1 MSRRMISEDEQLAQL
16 DIDPDSFLTFQ
27 LHRPAQGSASSDAS
41 KCTMTLRH
49 PGGTNNCF
57 AFKVKTTQP
66 RRYLVRPNQGIIAPN
81 KSETV
86 SILLVAKDKQSLLQS
101 YDRLGASALEHSKDK
116 FLVQSCIVSQDFSD
130 QFMYSNDKNK
140 DLSDALTSMWN
151 NPSNSSNVALQNKK
165 LHVKHVVV
173 DQPNSTTNVPV
184 PTMTTA
190 PHLPISSAD
199 SSSLAAEITSLRK
212 KYDELVAFSV
222 SLTAER
228 DVLNNTLEQTKRELN
243 IEKSARTRLEGAAS
257 SPPLRK
263 GMSLGTLLAILVA
276 CIAAFIMGLKYGVNG
291 ENDLSKFPLL
301 AMFL

>member
-1 MSRRMISEDEQLAQL
+1 MIAEDEQLGQL
-16 DIDPDSFLTFQ
+16 EIDPESFLTFE
-27 LHRPAQGSASSDAS
+27 LHRPPQGGASSDAS

-49 PGGTNNCF
+49 PGGGNNNCF

-81 KSETV
+81 KSETI
-86 SILLVAKDKQSLLQS
+86 SILLVAKDKQSLIQS
-101 YDRLGASALEHSKDK
+101 FDRLGPSALEHSKDK

-173 DQPNSTTNVPV
+173 DLPNSTSAPV
-184 PTMTTA
+184 PSMNTA

-199 SSSLAAEITSLRK
+199 NSSLVAEITSLRK

-257 SPPLRK
+257 SPTLQK

-276 CIAAFIMGLKYGVNG
+276 CIAAFIMGLKYGVND
-291 ENDLSKFPLL
+291 ENDLMKIPLVSKFL
-301 AMFL
+301 

>member
-1 MSRRMISEDEQLAQL
+1 MVAEDEQLGQL
-16 DIDPDSFLTFQ
+16 EIDPESFLTFE
-27 LHRPAQGSASSDAS
+27 LHRPPQGGASSDAS
-41 KCTMTLRH
+41 KCTMTLHH
-49 PGGTNNCF
+49 PGGGNNNCF

-86 SILLVAKDKQSLLQS
+86 SILLVAKDKQSLIQS
-101 YDRLGASALEHSKDK
+101 FDRLGPSALEHSKDK

-173 DQPNSTTNVPV
+173 DLPNSTTSATVPSINA
-184 PTMTTA
+184 A

-199 SSSLAAEITSLRK
+199 NSSLVAEITSLRK

-243 IEKSARTRLEGAAS
+243 IEKSARNRLEGAAS
-257 SPPLRK
+257 SPSLQK

-276 CIAAFIMGLKYGVNG
+276 CIAAFIMGLKYGVND
-291 ENDLSKFPLL
+291 ENDLMKIPLVSKFL
-301 AMFL
+301 

>member
-1 MSRRMISEDEQLAQL
+1 MISDDEPAAQL
-16 DIDPDSFLTFQ
+16 EIDPDSFLTFE

-130 QFMYSNDKNK
+130 QFMYSNEKNK

-173 DQPNSTTNVPV
+173 DQPNSAKSAPAPPMSTTS
-184 PTMTTA
+184 
-190 PHLPISSAD
+190 HLPISSAD
-199 SSSLAAEITSLRK
+199 NSSLVAEITSLRK

-243 IEKSARTRLEGAAS
+243 IEKSARTRLEGAVN
-257 SPPLRK
+257 SPPSQK

-291 ENDLSKFPLL
+291 ENDLTKIPLL
-301 AMFL
+301 TKFL

>member
-1 MSRRMISEDEQLAQL
+1 MSSRRITEMEPSIELEV
-16 DIDPDSFLTFQ
+16 DPESFLTFE
-27 LHRPAQGSASSDAS
+27 LHRPVQGSASSDAS

-49 PGGTNNCF
+49 PGGTNDCF

-66 RRYLVRPNQGIIAPN
+66 RRYLVRPNQGIIAPH

-116 FLVQSCIVSQDFSD
+116 FLVQSCVVSQDFSD
-130 QFMYSNDKNK
+130 QFMHSNNEKSK

-165 LHVKHVVV
+165 LHVKHVVI
-173 DQPNSTTNVPV
+173 DQPSSSVASPAPV
-184 PTMTTA
+184 MSTA
-190 PHLPISSAD
+190 PHLPITSAD
-199 SSSLAAEITSLRK
+199 NTSLVAEITSLRK

-243 IEKSARTRLEGAAS
+243 IEKSARTRLEGAATS
-257 SPPLRK
+257 APLQK
-263 GMSLGTLLAILVA
+263 GLSLGTLLAILVA
-276 CIAAFIMGLKYGVNG
+276 CLAAFIMGLKYGSNG
-291 ENDLSKFPLL
+291 DLTKFPLIDK
-301 AMFL
+301 FL